1 VSAEL
6 LNRMGA
12 QIKTVKIP
20 LFLGK
25 LDFKY
30 PLTILFYE
38 FNQIFGDTYRAAPN
52 KSAFGPVVHA
62 NIAAAEKISKET
74 YEAAI
79 KERPKEIDEIRKV
92 FSEVDAFLTPTE
104 PYVAPLMSVD
114 AEADAGVRQFTVPVS
129 FTGFP
134 ALSVPCGFSSTGMP
148 IGLQIT
154 ANDFQEQLLFRIAAA
169 LERELALGSRLPAT
183 YWQG

>member
-1 VSAEL
+1 
-6 LNRMGA
+6 MGA

-134 ALSVPCGFSSTGMP
+134 ALSVPCGFSSTGMQSP
-148 IGLQIT
+148 YDIR
-154 ANDFQEQLLFRIAAA
+154 AHALLYLVPFCAGQFYGPDKLVGIDR
-169 LERELALGSRLPAT
+169 LGPDLFL
-183 YWQG
+183 